1 MHLKEQVANRV
12 HPDPLPCS
20 VASDQDQVCLSK

>member
-1 MHLKEQVANRV
+1 MHLDVANRV

-20 VASDQDQVCLSK
+20 VASVLAQVCLSK